1 MPRGRQA
8 SEQENSYDNMQLH
21 SAHFRSRICN
31 DERGERSIV
40 KRAHIYNFFG
50 SRDIV
55 EFDKKRLPAL
65 SSRLNFGAVAIE
77 LIIWAP
83 VNDVEEVNERRT
95 GSETNTSRIRSD

>member
-1 MPRGRQA
+1 MITC
-8 SEQENSYDNMQLH
+8 SYTLLISDPAFATMK
-21 SAHFRSRICN
+21 
-31 DERGERSIV
+31 EERSIV

-83 VNDVEEVNERRT
+83 VNDVEEVNERRA
-95 GSETNTSRIRSD
+95 GSETNTTRIRSD

>member
-1 MPRGRQA
+1 MITC
-8 SEQENSYDNMQLH
+8 SYTLLISDPAFATMKE
-21 SAHFRSRICN
+21 
-31 DERGERSIV
+31 ERRSIV

-65 SSRLNFGAVAIE
+65 RSRLNFGAVAIG

-83 VNDVEEVNERRT
+83 VNDVEEVNERRRA